1 MALPE
6 NASSAQSALLPWTG
20 NDLGHPRANF
30 AVSIAK
36 TKADQL
42 LRLADSM
49 QRVCFGQNSAAI
61 LAAPLLADRAAPAV
75 QSNILAA
82 KAKPISDKKSLF
94 DTVPFPHAENRPGV
108 S

>member
-1 MALPE
+1 LDRQRLRPPAGEFRRVYSPC
-6 NASSAQSALLPWTG
+6 
-20 NDLGHPRANF
+20 F
-30 AVSIAK
+30 AIFGLAR

-49 QRVCFGQNSAAI
+49 QRVCFGHNSAAI
-61 LAAPLLADRAAPAV
+61 LAAPLLADRDAPAV

-94 DTVPFPHAENRPGV
+94 DTVPLLNPFFVAPLGI
-108 S
+108 